1 MDSKVLLRL
10 IFSCHFG
17 ALLVCGAL
25 ILGTTACGDGGGG
38 SSPIRPAALPPDVP
52 VALIEISPGSGTAPL
67 TVAFDGTGSI
77 DPEGDELYFL
87 WTLGNGEVSTN
98 PSGFAVYSDPGTYT
112 LALTVTDTD
121 GFSDEIRKTIVVDGG
136 MPAETFSDRVV
147 YLTNVARSTAGLPP
161 LKSEPQLTKAA
172 LGHALDMA
180 VRNFFGHTNPDGQE
194 PWVRMQE
201 AGYDW
206 IRAGEN
212 IAAGQRTPEEVV
224 QAWMDSPGHR
234 KNILSGDFLEI
245 GVAHHFEPA
254 DRYPGPEGYHDYWVQ
269 DFGSRLL
276 VFPIVIEG
284 EAYSTDDD
292 EVEIYVYGGD
302 WAREM
307 QISEDANFADIPWQP
322 FESRWTWTL
331 SPGPGLKHIYM
342 LLRSGTHVRSGW
354 DRIVRL

>member
-1 MDSKVLLRL
+1 MRAKILLRTPL
-10 IFSCHFG
+10 RIHLG
-17 ALLVCGAL
+17 RLLVCGAL
-25 ILGTTACGDGGGG
+25 VLGSTACERSGGG
-38 SSPIRPAALPPDVP
+38 SSRSRPAALPPDFP

-67 TVAFDGTGSI
+67 TVAFDGAGSI
-77 DPEGDELYFL
+77 DPEGGELNFL
-87 WTLGNGEVSTN
+87 WTLGNGEASTY

-112 LALTVTDTD
+112 LALTVTDAD
-121 GFSDEIRKTIVVDGG
+121 GFSDEIRETIVVDGG
-136 MPAETFSDRVV
+136 IPAETFSDRVV
-147 YLTNVARSTAGLPP
+147 HLTNVARSTAGLPP
-161 LKSEPQLTKAA
+161 LKSESRLTKAV

-180 VRNFFGHTNPDGQE
+180 VRNFFDHTNPDGQE
-194 PWVRMQE
+194 PWDRMQE

-212 IAAGQRTPEEVV
+212 IAAGQKTPEEVV

-234 KNILSGDFLEI
+234 QNILSDDFVEI
-245 GVAHHFEPA
+245 GVAHHFEPG

-284 EAYSTDDD
+284 EAYSTGDD
-292 EVEIYVYGGD
+292 EVEIYAYGGD

-307 QISEDANFADIPWQP
+307 QISEDANFADLSWQP
-322 FESRWTWTL
+322 FESRRIWTL
-331 SPGPGLKHIYM
+331 SPGPGLKRIYV

-354 DRIVRL
+354 DQIVRL